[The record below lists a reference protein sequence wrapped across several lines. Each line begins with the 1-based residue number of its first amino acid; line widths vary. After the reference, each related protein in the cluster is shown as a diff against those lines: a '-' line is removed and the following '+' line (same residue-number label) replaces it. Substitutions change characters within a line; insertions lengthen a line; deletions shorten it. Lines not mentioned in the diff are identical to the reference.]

1 MAAAATLVLLFAG
14 CTNPCEYV
22 RNGFKVGPNY
32 CPVAAPV
39 ANNWI
44 DAADVRIRSQ
54 CDDIS
59 QWWNV
64 FNDPVLN
71 NLIAY
76 AYRQNLTVK
85 QAAFRVLQARYQLAI
100 TKGEF
105 FPQLQNA
112 SGSYSRFGSTPGGF
126 FNQWNF
132 NFNLQWELDFWG
144 RLRRAIQ
151 QADDQVGASV
161 ADYDDVMV
169 TLLSDVASN
178 YVQIRTDQELIKL
191 LTENVQVQ
199 TSVYAL
205 TQTRL
210 GVGTLAE
217 LDVQQAESTL
227 KQTEAAIPL
236 VLIDMRQ
243 ANDQLCTLLGIPPAD
258 LMCMLGNGS
267 IPTAPP
273 EVALGIPCEM
283 LRRRPD
289 IRRAERTA
297 AAQAEQIGIAEADLY
312 PVFSIGGQMDWSA
325 GKFANLFS
333 TQAFNGNVGPSFNWK
348 LLNYGRIVNNVHL
361 QDANF
366 QQLIAAY
373 QNTVLVANQEVEDGL
388 VTFLQAQERTKILND
403 SVKAGEIARGIAL
416 HLYETGPTG
425 FDFNRYALIQQNL
438 ITQQNAWA
446 SAQGQIA
453 QGLISVYRA
462 LGGGWEIRLNPPPAP
477 EICMP
482 VTPPPGVQQPG
493 VPVPGAVPMPE
504 ILPTPP
510 NPTTNPYNAPQQL
523 PPRPPDV
530 STTFSNES
538 SISSMKSMPV
548 V

>member
-1 MAAAATLVLLFAG
+1 MAAVATLVLLFAG

-59 QWWNV
+59 QWWNI

-100 TKGEF
+100 ARGEI
-105 FPQLQNA
+105 FPQSQTA
-112 SGSYSRFGSTPGGF
+112 SGSYIRSGSGTGGF
-126 FNQWNF
+126 FDNWNF
-132 NFNLQWELDFWG
+132 NFNLQWELDLWG

-151 QADDQVGASV
+151 AADDQLGASV
-161 ADYDDVMV
+161 AGYDDVMV
-169 TLLSDVASN
+169 TLLSDIASN
-178 YVQIRTDQELIKL
+178 YVQIRTDQERIKL

-199 TSVYAL
+199 MSVYAL
-205 TQTRL
+205 TQTRKN
-210 GVGTLAE
+210 VGTLAD
-217 LDVQQAESTL
+217 LDIYQAESTL

-236 VLIDMRQ
+236 LEIDIRQ

-258 LMCMLGNGS
+258 LMSMLGNAP
-267 IPTAPP
+267 IPDAPP

-283 LRRRPD
+283 LSRRPD

-297 AAQAEQIGIAEADLY
+297 AAQAEQIGIAETDLY
-312 PVFSIGGQMDWSA
+312 PIFSIGGTMGWSA
-325 GKFANLFS
+325 HNLPELF
-333 TQAFNGNVGPSFNWK
+333 TPQGFNGEVGPSFNWK
-348 LLNYGRIVNNVHL
+348 LLNYGRIVNNVHF
-361 QDANF
+361 QDARF
-366 QQLIAAY
+366 QELIAAY

-403 SVKAGEIARGIAL
+403 SVKAGEIARGITL
-416 HLYETGPTG
+416 RLYETGQTG
-425 FDFNRYALIQQNL
+425 FDFNRYALIEQNL
-438 ITQQNAWA
+438 ITQQDAWA
-446 SAQGQIA
+446 QARGQIA
-453 QGLISVYRA
+453 QGLISIYRA

-482 VTPPPGVQQPG
+482 VTPPPGAQQPG
-493 VPVPGAVPMPE
+493 VPAPGQVPMPE

-510 NPTTNPYNAPQQL
+510 NPTSNPYNPPQQL

-530 STTFSNES
+530 STTLPNETRHAT
-538 SISSMKSMPV
+538 
-548 V
+548 